1 MKVGDLVQTYAGI
14 GIIIEYHERYD
25 TPGPYGGYPWYV
37 WMLES
42 QRVDHFRALNMEVI
56 SETIK
61 P

>member
-25 TPGPYGGYPWYV
+25 GGYPWYV
-37 WMLES
+37 WMLKS

>member
-14 GIIIEYHERYD
+14 GIIIEYHERY
-25 TPGPYGGYPWYV
+25 YGGYPWYV

-56 SETIK
+56 SESRRSGK
-61 P
+61 N